1 MPRAHLGMQAPGVP
15 LSVTAVAAKLGV
27 SASTLR
33 TWERR
38 YGLGPGAR
46 PAGSH
51 RRYLPEDVARL
62 SRMTDL
68 IRSGVS
74 ASDAASTVL
83 ALGEDVLTEPVGD
96 LEEPKGPA
104 ELVTAARDLAYER
117 LQRMLEVAI
126 SSDGLVHTWTTL
138 IEPAIESVLGSPE
151 GESPGHAPSSF
162 LAVATLSVLRAI
174 ADQCPHPDA
183 PECSRGVVV
192 LTDQDHIL
200 AAHVVGVAL
209 EWNGLTVNVVST
221 GRHGGTTGIERFREH
236 RAHHDASVAVV
247 MGRGASCE
255 HLIGAVVAEEG
266 VDVLLLGADTP
277 TVLDRHVVRVRTM
290 TACVDEVIA
299 LSRCGDEGDARDLP
313 WEPEL

>member
-1 MPRAHLGMQAPGVP
+1 MPRAHLGTQVPGVP

-51 RRYLPEDVARL
+51 RRYLPEDVQRL

-74 ASDAASTVL
+74 AADAAATVL
-83 ALGEDVLTEPVGD
+83 ALGDDVLTEPVGD
-96 LEEPKGPA
+96 LEEPKDPA
-104 ELVTAARDLAYER
+104 DLLAAARNLAYDK
-117 LQRMLEVAI
+117 LKRMLEVAI
-126 SSDGLVHTWTTL
+126 STDGLVHTWTTL
-138 IEPAIESVLGSPE
+138 IEPAIESVLASAE
-151 GESPGHAPSSF
+151 GESPGHAPSSM
-162 LAVATLSVLRAI
+162 LAVATLAVLRAI

-183 PECSRGVVV
+183 PACPRGVVV

-209 EWNGLTVNVVST
+209 EWNGLRTSVIST

-236 RAHHDASVAVV
+236 RARHDASVAVV
-247 MGRGASCE
+247 MGRGATCE
-255 HLIGAVVAEEG
+255 HLIGAVVADED
-266 VDVLLLGADTP
+266 VDVLVLGADTP

-299 LSRCGDEGDARDLP
+299 LCRAEGE
-313 WEPEL
+313 EPAGFTR

>member
-1 MPRAHLGMQAPGVP
+1 MPRAHLGAPVPDVP
-15 LSVTAVAAKLGV
+15 LSVTAVSAKLGV

-38 YGLGPGAR
+38 YGLGPGLR
-46 PAGSH
+46 RAGSH
-51 RRYLPEDVARL
+51 RRYLPEDIARL
-62 SRMTDL
+62 SRMVDL

-83 ALGEDVLTEPVGD
+83 ALGDDVLTEPVGD
-96 LEEPKGPA
+96 LEDPNGP
-104 ELVTAARDLAYER
+104 EDLVAAARDLAYEK

-126 SSDGLVHTWTTL
+126 STDGLVHTWTTL
-138 IEPAIESVLGSPE
+138 IEPAMESALSSSE

-183 PECSRGVVV
+183 PPSSTQVVV

-209 EWNGLTVNVVST
+209 EWNGLTTSVIVT
-221 GRHGGTTGIERFREH
+221 GRHGRTTGIQRFREH
-236 RAHHDASVAVV
+236 RANHDTSVAVV

-255 HLIGAVVAEEG
+255 HLIGAVVADES
-266 VDVLLLGADTP
+266 VDVLLLGADAP
-277 TVLDRHVVRVRTM
+277 AVLDRHVVRVRTM

-299 LSRCGDEGDARDLP
+299 LSRTSAGEPVEDSP
-313 WEPEL
+313 WTPEL